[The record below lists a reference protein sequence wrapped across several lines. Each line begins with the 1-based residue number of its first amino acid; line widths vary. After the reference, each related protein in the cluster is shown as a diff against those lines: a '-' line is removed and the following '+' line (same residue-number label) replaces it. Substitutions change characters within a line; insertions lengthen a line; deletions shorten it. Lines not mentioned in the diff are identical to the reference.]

1 VRGEETL
8 GLAAV
13 AAPGG
18 RVDEESHKSIL
29 PLCEDGLGWLRMR
42 RRAISGGRGRRR

>member
-1 VRGEETL
+1 VIGEETL

-13 AAPGG
+13 ATPGG
-18 RVDEESHKSIL
+18 GVDDEIHESIL

>member
-1 VRGEETL
+1 VIGEETL

-18 RVDEESHKSIL
+18 RVDEESHESIL
-29 PLCEDGLGWLRMR
+29 PLCED
-42 RRAISGGRGRRR
+42 

>member
-18 RVDEESHKSIL
+18 GVDEESHESIL
-29 PLCEDGLGWLRMR
+29 R
-42 RRAISGGRGRRR
+42 RGRGFAGRCVGAAN